1 MGNFLDTP
9 ITDKDTEVGEDAS
22 KGMCYGLSA
31 MQGWRSHMEDD
42 HVQLLTLSPDLPHLS
57 LFGVYDGHGGEMVAH
72 YVAKHFPEHLLRA
85 NKLTTD
91 QSQVEAQA
99 KDAFEVA
106 LMSIDAEMRQLP
118 DVESGKDQ
126 SGSTSVMTMLSPTH
140 VICSNTGDS
149 RAVLSRG
156 GEAVALSDD
165 HKPDNA
171 PEKERIQAAG
181 GEVKFGRV
189 NGDLAVSRALGDFTY
204 KRCESQPPERQA
216 VTAFPEIRSFQRDAN
231 DEFVV
236 LACDGIWDV
245 MTSQQVVSKVLDLL
259 QNGRPPVSAPAPA
272 EEDPDAAPPPPPRE
286 WDLGAVCEALI
297 DHCLEL
303 GSRDNMSV
311 IIVLLKPSLKPK
323 PN

>member
-1 MGNFLDTP
+1 M
-9 ITDKDTEVGEDAS
+9 K
-22 KGMCYGLSA
+22 
-31 MQGWRSHMEDD
+31 
-42 HVQLLTLSPDLPHLS
+42 
-57 LFGVYDGHGGEMVAH
+57 
-72 YVAKHFPEHLLRA
+72 
-85 NKLTTD
+85 KLTTD

-171 PEKERIQAAG
+171 TEKERVMAAG

-189 NGDLAVSRALGDFTY
+189 NGDLAISRAVGDFVY
-204 KRCESQPPERQA
+204 KRCETQPPERQA
-216 VTAFPEIRSFQRDAN
+216 VTAFPEIRAFERHAD

-245 MTSQQVVSKVLDLL
+245 MSSQQVVSKVSDWL
-259 QNGRPPVSAPAPA
+259 QNGRPPKPPPPPGD
-272 EEDPDAAPPPPPRE
+272 EDPDAEPPPPPRE
-286 WDLGAVCEALI
+286 WDL
-297 DHCLEL
+297 
-303 GSRDNMSV
+303 
-311 IIVLLKPSLKPK
+311 
-323 PN
+323 

>member
-9 ITDKDTEVGEDAS
+9 ITDKETEVGEDAS

-72 YVAKHFPEHLLRA
+72 YVAKHFPDHLFRT

-91 QSQVEAQA
+91 QSQVETQA
-99 KDAFEVA
+99 KEAFEGA
-106 LMSIDAEMRQLP
+106 LMSIDAELRQLP

-126 SGSTSVMTMLSPTH
+126 SGSTAVMTMLSPTH
-140 VICSNTGDS
+140 IICSNTGDS
-149 RAVLSRG
+149 RAVLCRG
-156 GEAVALSDD
+156 GEAVALSED
-165 HKPDNA
+165 HKPDN
-171 PEKERIQAAG
+171 PTEKNRVQEAG

-189 NGDLAVSRALGDFTY
+189 NGDLAVSRAVGDFVY

-216 VTAFPEIRSFQRDAN
+216 VTAFPEIRSFQREATDQ
-231 DEFVV
+231 FVV

-245 MTSQQVVSKVLDLL
+245 MSSQQVVSKVLELL
-259 QNGRPPVSAPAPA
+259 QNGRPPAPAPAPA
-272 EEDPDAAPPPPPRE
+272 EEDPDADPPPPPRE
-286 WDLGAVCEALI
+286 WDLGAVCETLI

-311 IIVLLKPSLKPK
+311 IIVLLQPGLKPK